1 MAGVKITDLDSAS
14 SVSEEDV
21 LIIVDL
27 STNETKK
34 VSISTAIL
42 SGRSGSSN
50 SVLSL
55 SSNSGSSNKI
65 FFGEVDSGD
74 YAPLNFDSDFHYNAL
89 TQTLFS
95 PKLSGDGSS
104 ITNIVAS
111 SVDVTTTDS
120 DIDFYLHFSKSSENS
135 GVNFDS
141 DFHYNALTQTLFS
154 PKLSGDGSS
163 ITNIL
168 ASNTEYTADSSGI
181 WEGGVPT
188 DTKTALDKLALP
200 VKANKIANEPIQ
212 VGISS
217 SSVLTTNTALESG
230 ILYPV
235 GSASL
240 QLTMPSNPVSGSRVI
255 IRVEDYSDTELL
267 RNGQKIQSLE
277 ENMTLDIPNYT
288 YTFVYIDSTRGWS
301 LL

>member
-74 YAPLNFDSDFHYNAL
+74 YAAL
-89 TQTLFS
+89 
-95 PKLSGDGSS
+95 
-104 ITNIVAS
+104 
-111 SVDVTTTDS
+111 
-120 DIDFYLHFSKSSENS
+120 
-135 GVNFDS
+135 NFDS